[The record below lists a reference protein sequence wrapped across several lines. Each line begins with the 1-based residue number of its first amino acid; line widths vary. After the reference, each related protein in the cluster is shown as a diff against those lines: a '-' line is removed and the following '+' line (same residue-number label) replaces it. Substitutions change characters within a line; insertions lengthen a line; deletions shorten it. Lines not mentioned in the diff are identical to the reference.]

1 MAHYRILQ
9 YLVIQAGGH
18 FFLKRNID
26 LLSGSSYKDM
36 DPALLNSI
44 LLIIIGIV
52 AAVILHVVFA
62 WLTRRAE
69 KTKTK
74 MDDLLLHALGAPLVL
89 LVFFIPFFLALQQVI
104 YLYPQ
109 YQWFTDSKF
118 LEAAY
123 IIVSTWIIATFVDG
137 LLRIYGIALAE
148 KTDTELD
155 DRIVDILQKIAKYLI
170 WFTGLMY
177 VFSTFNINITPLIA
191 GMGII
196 GIAIALAAQDL
207 FSNFFGGAVIVTD
220 QPFKVGDRVMIND
233 VLGDVIHIGPRSTRI
248 ITLDSDIVTMPNT
261 KIATNVVHNYSLPN
275 PQVRIQI
282 PVAVYA
288 DSDIDQVRRVLTEV
302 CDEAVKTRP
311 DMLAHNPKPTVF
323 LTRMDKASMTFMVSV
338 YASGFLY
345 NNSIQDYMNTRIIE
359 RFRTEGIRIF

>member
-1 MAHYRILQ
+1 
-9 YLVIQAGGH
+9 
-18 FFLKRNID
+18 
-26 LLSGSSYKDM
+26 M
-36 DPALLNSI
+36 DPALVDSI
-44 LLIIIGIV
+44 LLIIFGII
-52 AAVILHVVFA
+52 AAVLLHYFFA
-62 WLTRRAE
+62 WLSKRAE
-69 KTKTK
+69 QTKTK
-74 MDDLLLHALGAPLVL
+74 MDDLLVHSLGAPLVML
-89 LVFFIPFFLALQQVI
+89 AFFIPLFLAIQHTI

-109 YQWFTDSKF
+109 YQWLADSKF
-118 LEAAY
+118 LESAY

-155 DRIVDILQKIAKYLI
+155 DRIIDILQKIAKYLI